1 MAQFLVKVADEQ
13 GHLRQQVEH
22 GYSEAEVHDRFTQQ
36 GYLVYWVKPR
46 TLLSTG
52 GGQFGRRGR
61 LRQSTFLIFNQ
72 QFLTLI
78 KAGLPI
84 LTALDLLIKRQRDKA
99 LLQLLENVRERVRGG
114 ELLSDA
120 FAAQQV
126 FPKMYTT
133 TLLAGEKSGN
143 MEEVLGRY
151 ISYQRMV
158 QTFRKKLL
166 VSLVYP
172 ALLVSVV
179 TLMLIFLITYVVPKF
194 ADLFNN
200 LGAQL
205 PAITVFMLSLGLNAQ
220 KYAWVV
226 LLVGAAAIFLLWRWK
241 HSDQGAQRIDRFL
254 LSLPLIGEIRL
265 KYQVANFSRILGTLL
280 QGGLPLVPAMET
292 AGESMSSRQMLNG
305 VTAAAERVKEGQ
317 SLAHSLEAQKLF
329 PDLAVEMLEVGES
342 TGALPAML
350 ASVAEFYEE
359 DVQTALSA
367 AMALIEPMI
376 LIIMAVFVGGILISL
391 YMPIFTLG
399 TGDRSR
405 RTGTRARYRAALSL
419 RIRRSERFPVA
430 PRSVREDPC
439 APDVPL

>member
-1 MAQFLVKVADEQ
+1 MAEFLVKVADEQ

-22 GYSEAEVHDRFTQQ
+22 GYSEAEVHDRFVQQ
-36 GYLVYWVKPR
+36 GYLVYWVRPR
-46 TLLSTG
+46 TLFSG
-52 GGQFGRRGR
+52 GGKQFGKRGQ
-61 LRQSTFLIFNQ
+61 LRQATFLIFNQ

-84 LTALDLLIKRQRDKA
+84 LTALDLLIKRQRDKS
-99 LLQLLENVRERVRGG
+99 LLRLLENVRERVKGG

-120 FAAQQV
+120 FAAQGM

-133 TLLAGEKSGN
+133 TLMAGEKSGN

-151 ISYQRMV
+151 IQYQRMV

-172 ALLVSVV
+172 ALLISVV
-179 TLMLIFLITYVVPKF
+179 TVMLIFLITFVVPKF

-205 PAITVFMLSLGLNAQ
+205 PAITVFMLAVGLNAQ
-220 KYAWVV
+220 KYAWIVV
-226 LLVGAAAIFLLWRWK
+226 IVLVVGIALLLRWK
-241 HSDQGAQRIDRFL
+241 HSDRGAEAIDKFL

-265 KYQVANFSRILGTLL
+265 KYQVANFSRILATLL

-292 AGESMSSRQMLNG
+292 AGASMSSRQMLIG
-305 VTAAAERVKEGQ
+305 VSAAARRVREGQ
-317 SLAHSLEAQKLF
+317 SLAKSMESQELF

-350 ASVAEFYEE
+350 GSVAEFYEE
-359 DVQTALSA
+359 DVQTALGA
-367 AMALIEPMI
+367 AMALIEPLI
-376 LIIMAVFVGGILISL
+376 LVVMAVFVGGVLISL

-399 TGDRSR
+399 
-405 RTGTRARYRAALSL
+405 AN
-419 RIRRSERFPVA
+419 VH
-430 PRSVREDPC
+430 
-439 APDVPL
+439 

>member
-1 MAQFLVKVADEQ
+1 MAEFLVKVADEQ

-22 GYSEAEVHDRFTQQ
+22 GYSEAEVHDRFVQQ

-46 TLLSTG
+46 TLFSG
-52 GGQFGRRGR
+52 GGKQFGKRGQ
-61 LRQSTFLIFNQ
+61 LRQATFLIFNQ

-84 LTALDLLIKRQRDKA
+84 LTALDLLIKRQRDKS
-99 LLQLLENVRERVRGG
+99 LLRLLENVRERVKGG

-120 FAAQQV
+120 FAAQGM

-133 TLLAGEKSGN
+133 TLMAGEKSGN

-151 ISYQRMV
+151 IQYQRMV

-172 ALLVSVV
+172 ALLISVV
-179 TLMLIFLITYVVPKF
+179 TVMLIFLITFVVPKF

-205 PAITVFMLSLGLNAQ
+205 PAITVFMLAVGLNAQ
-220 KYAWVV
+220 KYAWIVV
-226 LLVGAAAIFLLWRWK
+226 IVLVVGIALLLRWK
-241 HSDQGAQRIDRFL
+241 HSDRGAEAIDKFL

-265 KYQVANFSRILGTLL
+265 KYQVANFSRILATLL

-292 AGESMSSRQMLNG
+292 AGASMSSRQMLIG
-305 VTAAAERVKEGQ
+305 VSAAASRVREGQ
-317 SLAHSLEAQKLF
+317 SLAKSMESQELF

-350 ASVAEFYEE
+350 GSVAEFYEE
-359 DVQTALSA
+359 DVQTALGA
-367 AMALIEPMI
+367 AMALIEPLI
-376 LIIMAVFVGGILISL
+376 LVVMAVFVGGVLISL

-399 TGDRSR
+399 
-405 RTGTRARYRAALSL
+405 AN
-419 RIRRSERFPVA
+419 VH
-430 PRSVREDPC
+430 
-439 APDVPL
+439 